1 LSRTLSAPF
10 IAAINAQ
17 ETGEV
22 VICLLTIVHTALATP
37 IYLSSDP
44 TTRVSDI
51 PLVYSTTSR
60 GNEYL
65 FLPFEFTLPDDTSD
79 SPPRVQLT
87 IDSVDRSLISLL
99 RSVSTPA
106 DVTVEIVLASSLNH
120 VELQLPALQLANVT
134 IGEVHIAIDLVSDP
148 LINEPVPADLFTP
161 GSFPGVF

>member
-1 LSRTLSAPF
+1 MSRTLSAPF
-10 IAAINAQ
+10 IAAVNSQ

-22 VICLLTIVHTALATP
+22 VICLLTIAHEALAEP

-44 TTRVSDI
+44 TVRVSDV

-65 FLPFEFTLPDDTSD
+65 FLPFEFTLPDDTAD

-87 IDSVDRSLISLL
+87 IDSVDQTLISLL
-99 RSVSTPA
+99 RSISTPA
-106 DVTVEIVLASSLNH
+106 DVTVELVLASSPDL
-120 VELQLPALQLANVT
+120 VELELPALQLANVT
-134 IGEVHIAIDLVSDP
+134 IGELHVTVDLVSDP
-148 LINEPVPADLFTP
+148 LINEPVPAGLFTP